1 MLRPAEM
8 ARLTVGVHTVG
19 REAMVAALHEAGV
32 VELLPVTGAEALHAL
47 VTPCR
52 RSTTV
57 PDIAE
62 ARSRIE
68 RAVETLEAY
77 APKKNA
83 VLAYVTRPENGTISF
98 PVTNAASALVEAG
111 RYSETTE
118 KILALHARDVA
129 IAERLMRLDE
139 EEEMLRLLIPF
150 GVDPGFLGRR
160 SFLEVRAGTIPSG
173 ECADIEIRL
182 KEEMPKLAAAFLL
195 CGVGDYPT
203 TVVCI
208 AHPDASADT
217 DKVLRALA
225 FREFTPET
233 TECTASDGIAAIRA
247 ERTRL
252 HQERSKMIASLEDL
266 ALAHHTT
273 LKALA
278 EELGVMR
285 EREDA
290 SPQFGET
297 GSLIVMQG
305 WAKTRD
311 LLRIQSLCDRSA
323 DGLSFCTTEPAS
335 GDVPSAFN
343 HPRWLAPYGF
353 LTAMFGMP
361 AYGKIDPTLFLA
373 PVLVFTFGIMLGDAG
388 YGILLFLIAL
398 LILRGAGHAPG
409 TTHDLAVVL
418 CACGVA
424 GAVCGILM
432 GSFFGNL
439 PVYFGIILPFTI
451 IEPLNNPLDLLILS
465 LVIGIVHLN
474 LGFVIAAYE
483 HLRRGELREMI
494 FSEGTWFLLQP
505 AAAVLI
511 LTFFGWAV
519 FSPFLT
525 SVAWV
530 GAAVGIVGIML
541 ANGPLGFF
549 SLTGFLGDWLSYTRI
564 LALAL
569 ATGGIAMM
577 INILSGMMMEFG
589 SVFLIAGILFA
600 VVGHAANLIIQCLG
614 GFIHALRLQFVEFF
628 GRFFDAGGRAFSP
641 FAAERIHTKPPEGN
655 NGS

>member
-8 ARLTVGVHTVG
+8 VRVTVGVHTAV
-19 REAMVAALHEAGV
+19 REAMVGALHEAGM
-32 VELLPVTGAEALHAL
+32 VELLPVTEKDDLHTL

-52 RSTTV
+52 RSSAV

-68 RAVETLEAY
+68 RAVETLAEY
-77 APKKNA
+77 TPKENA
-83 VLAYVTRPENGTISF
+83 LLAYFTRPKTGTVSF
-98 PVTNAASALVEAG
+98 PVTNTASALVEAA
-111 RYSETTE
+111 RYSEITE
-118 KILALHARDVA
+118 KILTLHAREVS

-150 GVDPGFLGRR
+150 GIDPGFLGRTGL
-160 SFLEVRAGTIPSG
+160 LEVRAGTIPSS

-182 KEEMPKLAAAFLL
+182 KQEMPELATAFLL
-195 CGVGDYPT
+195 CGVGGYPT

-208 AHPDASADT
+208 AHPDASADA

-225 FREFTPET
+225 FREFIPEMA
-233 TECTASDGIAAIRA
+233 EGTAADGIEAIRA
-247 ERTRL
+247 ERARL
-252 HQERSKMIASLEDL
+252 LQEQTGINSSLKEM
-266 ALAHHTT
+266 ALAHHET
-273 LKALA
+273 LEAMA
-278 EELGVMR
+278 EELGIMR

-290 SPQFGET
+290 SPQFGTT

-305 WAKTRD
+305 WAKIHD
-311 LLRIQSLCDRSA
+311 MPRIQSLCDHSA
-323 DGLSFCTTEPAS
+323 DSLSFCTTEPAT
-335 GDVPSAFN
+335 GDVPSAFD

-373 PVLVFTFGIMLGDAG
+373 PVLVLTFGIMLGDAG
-388 YGILLFLIAL
+388 YGILLALIAF
-398 LILRGAGHAPG
+398 LILRGAGHTPG

-418 CACGVA
+418 IACGVA
-424 GAVCGILM
+424 GAVCGFLM
-432 GSFFGNL
+432 GSFFGDL
-439 PVYFGIILPFTI
+439 PAYFGITLPFTI

-465 LVIGIVHLN
+465 LFIGVVHLN
-474 LGFVIAAYE
+474 LGLGIAAYE
-483 HLRRGELREMI
+483 HLRCGELREMI

-505 AAAVLI
+505 AVAVLI

-519 FSPFLT
+519 FSPLIT
-525 SVAWV
+525 TIAWI
-530 GAAVGIVGIML
+530 GAAVGIGGIMW

-577 INILSGMMMEFG
+577 INILSGMMMDFG

-600 VVGHAANLIIQCLG
+600 VVGHAANLLIQCLG
-614 GFIHALRLQFVEFF
+614 GFIHALRLQYVEFF
-628 GRFFDAGGRAFSP
+628 GRFFNAGGREFSP
-641 FAAERIHTKPPEGN
+641 FVAQRFRTKSPEGKN
-655 NGS
+655 DS